1 MPIFLKLEG
10 AEGEE
15 ELAVTL
21 GGLRK
26 AEFEDALA
34 RVRSIPGKRW
44 NPDDKSWRFPAD
56 ADTATRLVQT
66 LAPVPDPQVEQL
78 VRSHAAEV
86 AGSLVTAIPD
96 DAELLIPW
104 ADRLY
109 AFQRGA
115 VEYGVQNPHLI
126 LADDMGLGKS
136 VECISIV
143 AESLL
148 RYRNEVENSRVGGTE
163 PGAAPAAEP
172 RGSGPVSSEDQG
184 DPDGGEGRTLRGL
197 RDAAAAGN
205 HGPGSR
211 PRGEVVQ
218 PGTVDEDAPA
228 SGVQDPGGGGPSGD
242 SEVRSPLSELSSPE
256 TLPVLIVCPNML
268 KRNWQNELV
277 HWTGIDRD
285 QVQIIDGKNK
295 AQRDK
300 QAARTDAQWFI
311 VNWEKLRL
319 MEQLADREWLAVI
332 ADEAHRAKNKDA
344 KQTKALYKL
353 TAPVQIAATGTPLMN
368 NPAELWSLLRWLYPD
383 VYGPKVKGG
392 GYWPFYYRF
401 VEDYATQYGR
411 VIIGVK
417 NADAL
422 RFELKDKLVRRTKAD
437 QLDLPPK
444 VHQRQEVRLNPQQRK
459 LYEEA
464 EKQLV
469 LDVAEHIRSQLDGV
483 EPDDIE
489 EHVAAAAEAI
499 ATNPEKAQYVIPNGA
514 ARITRLRQI
523 ASSPALIGGPD
534 DSAKLDAVVELVKDH
549 PGKPF
554 VVFTWFQETVRLL
567 EQRLRKLKPAVRVG
581 TIAGSDD
588 AAPVVKLF
596 QDGDLDIVVCT
607 IAKGGVGLTLT
618 RADTAI
624 FVERDWVPAINEQA
638 EDRLHRIGQDSHVT
652 IITLEAADTVDGEK
666 VARANRL
673 KSAIVTSILGGTE

>member
-1 MPIFLKLEG
+1 MPIFLKVEDTDTDQ
-10 AEGEE
+10 

-21 GGLRK
+21 GGLKR
-26 AEFEDALA
+26 AEFDDALA

-66 LAPVPDPQVEQL
+66 LAPVPDPMVEQL
-78 VRSHAAEV
+78 VRNHSAEV

-96 DAELLIPW
+96 DAALAVPW
-104 ADRLY
+104 HEKLY

-115 VEYGVQNPHLI
+115 VDFMAEHPRTI
-126 LADDMGLGKS
+126 LADDMGLGKT
-136 VECISIV
+136 VEAISLV
-143 AESLL
+143 HEFWL
-148 RYRNEVENSRVGGTE
+148 RHGPECLE
-163 PGAAPAAEP
+163 PGELPTPA
-172 RGSGPVSSEDQG
+172 
-184 DPDGGEGRTLRGL
+184 L
-197 RDAAAAGN
+197 
-205 HGPGSR
+205 
-211 PRGEVVQ
+211 VVC
-218 PGTVDEDAPA
+218 PA
-228 SGVQDPGGGGPSGD
+228 SL
-242 SEVRSPLSELSSPE
+242 R
-256 TLPVLIVCPNML
+256 
-268 KRNWQNELV
+268 RNWQNEIV
-277 HWTGIDRD
+277 QWTGIDRE

-300 QAARTDAQWFI
+300 QAGRQDARWFI

-319 MEQLADREWLAVI
+319 MPQLADRGWSAVI

-344 KQTKALYKL
+344 KQTKALYQL
-353 TAPVQIAATGTPLMN
+353 TAPVQVAATGTPIMN

-401 VEDYATQYGR
+401 VEDYPTQYGR

-422 RFELKDKLVRRTKAD
+422 RFELKDKLVRRTKED

-444 VHQRQEVRLNPQQRK
+444 VRKVQQVDLNPQQRK

-469 LDVAEHIRSQLDGV
+469 LDIAEHIQGQIEGREDV
-483 EPDDIE
+483 EQYVRD
-489 EHVAAAAEAI
+489 AAEAL
-499 ATNPEKAQYVIPNGA
+499 ASNPEKAQYVLPNGA

-523 ASSPALIGGPD
+523 ASSPALLGGPD
-534 DSAKLDAVVELVKDH
+534 DSAKLDAVIELVKDH

-567 EQRLRKLKPAVRVG
+567 EKRLRKLKPAVRVG

-607 IAKGGVGLTLT
+607 IAKGGVGLTMT

>member
-96 DAELLIPW
+96 DAALAVPW
-104 ADRLY
+104 HESLY

-115 VEYGVQNPHLI
+115 VDYIAEHPKII
-126 LADDMGLGKS
+126 LADDMGLGKT
-136 VECISIV
+136 VEAISAAVEYHIRKLETKPV
-143 AESLL
+143 ALM
-148 RYRNEVENSRVGGTE
+148 
-163 PGAAPAAEP
+163 P
-172 RGSGPVSSEDQG
+172 
-184 DPDGGEGRTLRGL
+184 
-197 RDAAAAGN
+197 
-205 HGPGSR
+205 
-211 PRGEVVQ
+211 Q
-218 PGTVDEDAPA
+218 PG
-228 SGVQDPGGGGPSGD
+228 
-242 SEVRSPLSELSSPE
+242 
-256 TLPVLIVCPNML
+256 LIVCPNML
-268 KRNWQNELV
+268 TRNWQNELV

-300 QAARTDAQWFI
+300 QAARTDAQWFV

-319 MEQLADREWLAVI
+319 MEQLADRDWGAVI

-353 TAPVQIAATGTPLMN
+353 TAPVQIAATGTPIMN
-368 NPAELWSLLRWLYPD
+368 NPAELWSLLRWLYPE

-499 ATNPEKAQYVIPNGA
+499 ATNPEKALYVIPNGA

>member
-1 MPIFLKLEG
+1 MPIFLKLEET
-10 AEGEE
+10 EGDD

-66 LAPVPDPQVEQL
+66 LAPVPDPQVEAL
-78 VRSHAAEV
+78 VRNHAAEV

-96 DAELLIPW
+96 DAALAVPW
-104 ADRLY
+104 REQLY

-115 VEYGVQNPHLI
+115 VDYIAEHPKII
-126 LADDMGLGKS
+126 LADDMGLGKT
-136 VECISIV
+136 VEAISAAV
-143 AESLL
+143 E
-148 RYRNEVENSRVGGTE
+148 YHVRNPSAPEPVTLMPE
-163 PGAAPAAEP
+163 PG
-172 RGSGPVSSEDQG
+172 
-184 DPDGGEGRTLRGL
+184 
-197 RDAAAAGN
+197 
-205 HGPGSR
+205 
-211 PRGEVVQ
+211 
-218 PGTVDEDAPA
+218 
-228 SGVQDPGGGGPSGD
+228 
-242 SEVRSPLSELSSPE
+242 
-256 TLPVLIVCPNML
+256 LIVCPNML
-268 KRNWQNELV
+268 TRNWQNELV
-277 HWTGIDRD
+277 QWTGIDRD
-285 QVQIIDGKNK
+285 LVQIIDGKNK
-295 AQRDK
+295 ALREK
-300 QAARTDAQWFI
+300 QAARTDAHWFV

-319 MEQLADREWLAVI
+319 MPSLAERDWGAVI

-344 KQTKALYKL
+344 KQTQALYKL
-353 TAPVQIAATGTPLMN
+353 TAPVQIAATGTPIMN

-383 VYGPKVKGG
+383 VYGPQVKGG

-437 QLDLPPK
+437 ELDLPPK
-444 VHQRQEVRLNPQQRK
+444 VHQRQEVELNPQQRK

-464 EKQLV
+464 ERQLV
-469 LDVAEHIRSQLDGV
+469 LDIAAHVRGQIEGQEPEDV
-483 EPDDIE
+483 EQYVRD
-489 EHVAAAAEAI
+489 AAEAL

-567 EQRLRKLKPAVRVG
+567 AERLRKLKPAVRVG

>member
-1 MPIFLKLEG
+1 VPIFLKVEDTDTDQ
-10 AEGEE
+10 

-21 GGLRK
+21 GGLKR
-26 AEFEDALA
+26 AEFDDALA

-78 VRSHAAEV
+78 VRNHSAEV

-96 DAELLIPW
+96 DAALAVPW
-104 ADRLY
+104 HEKLY

-115 VEYGVQNPHLI
+115 VDFMARNPHLI
-126 LADDMGLGKS
+126 LADDMGLGKT
-136 VECISIV
+136 VEAISAAVEYHI
-143 AESLL
+143 
-148 RYRNEVENSRVGGTE
+148 RNPSAPEPVTLMPE
-163 PGAAPAAEP
+163 PGL
-172 RGSGPVSSEDQG
+172 V
-184 DPDGGEGRTLRGL
+184 
-197 RDAAAAGN
+197 
-205 HGPGSR
+205 
-211 PRGEVVQ
+211 
-218 PGTVDEDAPA
+218 
-228 SGVQDPGGGGPSGD
+228 
-242 SEVRSPLSELSSPE
+242 
-256 TLPVLIVCPNML
+256 VCPNML
-268 KRNWQNELV
+268 TRNWQNELV
-277 HWTGIDRD
+277 QWTGIERD
-285 QVQIIDGKNK
+285 SIQIIDGKNK

-300 QAARTDAQWFI
+300 QAARTDAQWFV

-319 MEQLADREWLAVI
+319 MEQLADRKWGAVI

-353 TAPVQIAATGTPLMN
+353 TAPVQIAATGTPIMN
-368 NPAELWSLLRWLYPD
+368 NPAELWSLLRWLYPE

-401 VEDYATQYGR
+401 VEDYPTQYGR

-422 RFELKDKLVRRTKAD
+422 RFELKDKLVRRTKED

-444 VHQRQEVRLNPQQRK
+444 VRKVQQVDLNPQQRK

-469 LDVAEHIRSQLDGV
+469 LDIAEHIQGQIEGREDV
-483 EPDDIE
+483 EQYVRD
-489 EHVAAAAEAI
+489 AAEAL
-499 ATNPEKAQYVIPNGA
+499 ASNPEKAQYVLPNGA

-523 ASSPALIGGPD
+523 ASSPALLGGPD

-567 EQRLRKLKPAVRVG
+567 EKRLRKLKPAVRVG

-607 IAKGGVGLTLT
+607 IAKGGVGLTMT

>member
-10 AEGEE
+10 EE
-15 ELAVTL
+15 DDQELAVTL
-21 GGLRK
+21 GGLKR
-26 AEFEDALA
+26 ADFDDALA

-66 LAPVPDPQVEQL
+66 LAPVPDPMVEQL
-78 VRSHAAEV
+78 VRGHAAEV

-96 DAELLIPW
+96 DAALGVPW
-104 ADRLY
+104 REKLY

-115 VEYGVQNPHLI
+115 VDFMAEHPHTI
-126 LADDMGLGKS
+126 LADDMGLGKT
-136 VECISIV
+136 VEAISAAVEYHI
-143 AESLL
+143 
-148 RYRNEVENSRVGGTE
+148 RNLETK
-163 PGAAPAAEP
+163 
-172 RGSGPVSSEDQG
+172 PVSLM
-184 DPDGGEGRTLRGL
+184 P
-197 RDAAAAGN
+197 
-205 HGPGSR
+205 
-211 PRGEVVQ
+211 Q
-218 PGTVDEDAPA
+218 PGLV
-228 SGVQDPGGGGPSGD
+228 
-242 SEVRSPLSELSSPE
+242 
-256 TLPVLIVCPNML
+256 VCPNML
-268 KRNWQNELV
+268 TRNWQNELV
-277 HWTGIDRD
+277 QWTGIDRER
-285 QVQIIDGKNK
+285 VQIIDGKNK

-300 QAARTDAQWFI
+300 QAARTDADWFV

-319 MEQLADREWLAVI
+319 MEQLADRDWGAVI

-344 KQTKALYKL
+344 KQTQALYKL
-353 TAPVQIAATGTPLMN
+353 TAPVQIAATGTPIMN

-383 VYGPKVKGG
+383 VYGPQVKGG

-469 LDVAEHIRSQLDGV
+469 LDIAAHVRSQIEDREPEDV
-483 EPDDIE
+483 ESYVRD
-489 EHVAAAAEAI
+489 AAETLAS
-499 ATNPEKAQYVIPNGA
+499 NPEKAQYVLPNGA

-523 ASSPALIGGPD
+523 ASSPALLGGPD

-567 EQRLRKLKPAVRVG
+567 EKRLRKLKPAVRVG

-624 FVERDWVPAINEQA
+624 FVERDWVPAVNSQA
-638 EDRLHRIGQDSHVT
+638 EDRLHRIGQESHVT
-652 IITLEAADTVDGEK
+652 IITLEAADTIDGEK

-673 KSAIVTSILGGTE
+673 KSAIVTSVLGGTE